1 MANTTALNNG
11 WRLDSLTGGFNLTTK
26 SLKAALYFA
35 ASTVNATTAAY
46 TTTGEATGTGY
57 TAGGVAVTNAVA
69 VTGANTTIT
78 GDAQYWT
85 PSATISYPTV
95 TIAAFD
101 TVMIYDAVTP
111 FHIIGTWNF
120 GTQTVTALTVN
131 INMPVNAVG
140 TALVRLL

>member
-11 WRLDSLTGGFNLTTK
+11 WRTDSLTSGYNLSTK
-26 SLKAALYFA
+26 AFKAALYFA
-35 ASTVNATTAAY
+35 TATINATTAAY

-57 TAGGVAVTNAVA
+57 TAGGIAVANAVA

-101 TVMIYDAVTP
+101 TVMIYDSATP
-111 FHIIGTWNF
+111 FHILGTWNF
-120 GTQTVTALTVN
+120 GTQSVTGLTVN
-131 INMPVNAVG
+131 INMPVNAVA
-140 TALVRLL
+140 TALIRLL

>member
-11 WRLDSLTGGFNLTTK
+11 WRTDSLTTGFNLSTK
-26 SLKAALYFA
+26 ALKAALYFA
-35 ASTVNATTAAY
+35 TGTVNATTAAY
-46 TTTGEATGTGY
+46 TVTGEATGTGY

-69 VTGANTTIT
+69 VTGANTTVT
-78 GDAQYWT
+78 GDAQFWT
-85 PSATISYPTV
+85 PSAVISYTTV

-101 TVMIYDAVTP
+101 TVMIYDSVTP
-111 FHIIGTWNF
+111 FHIVGTWNF

-131 INMPVNAVG
+131 INMPVNAAG

>member
-1 MANTTALNNG
+1 MANTTALSNQF
-11 WRLDSLTGGFNLTTK
+11 RTDILTTGYNLSTK
-26 SLKAALYFA
+26 SFKAALYFA
-35 ASTVNATTAAY
+35 TATVNATTTAY

-57 TAGGVAVTNAVA
+57 TAGGASVTNGVA

-85 PSATISYPTV
+85 PSAAITWTSV

-101 TVMIYDAVTP
+101 TVMIYDATTP
-111 FHIIGTWNF
+111 FHPVGTWNF
-120 GTQTVTALTVN
+120 GTQTVTAGN
-131 INMPVNAVG
+131 ITLSMPTNAAG

>member
-11 WRLDSLTGGFNLTTK
+11 WRSDSLTTGFNLSTK
-26 SLKAALYFA
+26 GFKAALYFA
-35 ASTVNATTAAY
+35 TATVNATTAAY

-57 TAGGVAVTNAVA
+57 SAGGVAVTNGVA
-69 VTGANTTIT
+69 VTGLNTTVG
-78 GDAQYWT
+78 GDTYYWT
-85 PSATISYPTV
+85 PSATISFPTV

-101 TVMIYDAVTP
+101 TVMIYDGTTP
-111 FHIIGTWNF
+111 FHIVGTWNF

-131 INMPVNAVG
+131 IAMPTNAAG